1 MRLLADYV
9 TYQVLYCCKQYTCI
23 YIIYI
28 SEWRTIITCKLL
40 PPFLFSC
47 RWIVQFYTIQR
58 HLKRNRGSI
67 TYAWGTLRRWTNS
80 AVQADE
86 TTVARPGR
94 RWGVAQKWCCFG
106 ACCLSMYSVR
116 RSENRKRHRQAE
128 HIRLT
133 CSCSGSG
140 AWGACG
146 KGHELPPPP
155 LFFFG
160 CSGRGK
166 EGRPAKKARQRR
178 QYYHCHST
186 GS

>member
-1 MRLLADYV
+1 MF
-9 TYQVLYCCKQYTCI
+9 
-23 YIIYI
+23 IIYATACRLCHLSSI
-28 SEWRTIITCKLL
+28 VLL
-40 PPFLFSC
+40 QAVYMH
-47 RWIVQFYTIQR
+47 IYYIY
-58 HLKRNRGSI
+58 KRVENHNYMQTI

-140 AWGACG
+140 AWGGCG

-155 LFFFG
+155 LFFLVAAEE
-160 CSGRGK
+160 GRK
-166 EGRPAKKARQRR
+166 EGQPKRHDSDGSTTTATAPGASHLDRLWLLAKARQ
-178 QYYHCHST
+178 SA
-186 GS
+186 